1 MQNKQKDL
9 INILLFW
16 LPVILITLSVSAIA
30 YGIAAMGELKNY
42 AETSS
47 VAVLFFWLPILVIF
61 INLLVIIYG
70 ISLKNTN
77 TYSKASIILSLF
89 FWFPAF
95 NIFTSI
101 LAIVFGITFFRKL
114 KADKSQKG
122 KVLAIAGITIGIA
135 TLIFSFAG
143 LVIYTFFPQL
153 ME

>member
-16 LPVILITLSVSAIA
+16 VPTILIIIGTSAIA
-30 YGIAAMGELKNY
+30 YGVAAMDRLKSYAEASSIAA
-42 AETSS
+42 
-47 VAVLFFWLPILVIF
+47 LFFWLPILIIF

-70 ISLKNTN
+70 ISIKNIN
-77 TYSKASIILSLF
+77 TYSKASIISSLF

-101 LAIVFGITFFRKL
+101 LAIIFGITFFRKL

-122 KVLAIAGITIGIA
+122 KGLAIAGITIGIV
-135 TLIFSFAG
+135 TLALSFGG
-143 LVIYTFFPQL
+143 LIITTFFPQL

>member
-1 MQNKQKDL
+1 MQSKQKDL

-16 LPVILITLSVSAIA
+16 LPAISILISISAIA
-30 YGIAAMGELKNY
+30 YGVAAMSELKTY

-47 VAVLFFWLPILVIF
+47 VAVLFFWLPILIIF

-70 ISLKNTN
+70 ISLKKIN
-77 TYSKASIILSLF
+77 TYSKLSIILSLF

-95 NIFTSI
+95 NVFTSV
-101 LAIVFGITFFRKL
+101 LAIVFGIVFFRKL

-122 KVLAIAGITIGIA
+122 KGLAIAGITMGLV
-135 TLIFSFAG
+135 TLFLSFAG
-143 LVIYTFFPQL
+143 LLTYTFFPQL